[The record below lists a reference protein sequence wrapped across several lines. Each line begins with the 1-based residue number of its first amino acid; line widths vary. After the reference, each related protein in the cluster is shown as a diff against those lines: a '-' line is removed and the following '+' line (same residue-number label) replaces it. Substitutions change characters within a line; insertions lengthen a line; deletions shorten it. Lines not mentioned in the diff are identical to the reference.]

1 MARMSPNHQ
10 AVWRPT
16 RPAFTITLLNATSR
30 NCYHESLF
38 EVVSRI
44 EMDKDDFERL
54 DDCGLLGSGQAYYI
68 QSSDQLTETVGPVV
82 VDARTG
88 ALIPDAQ
95 PWSAIGTLLTNTH
108 DFTFYRYTIKRV
120 CDSGD

>member
-1 MARMSPNHQ
+1 MARLAPNHQ
-10 AVWRPT
+10 VVWRPT
-16 RPAFTITLLNATSR
+16 RPTFTITAVGSTSR

-54 DDCGLLGSGQAYYI
+54 DECGLLGFGQDYYL
-68 QSSDQLTETVGPVV
+68 QSSDQFTETVGPVV

-88 ALIPDAQ
+88 VLIPDAQ

-108 DFTFYRYTIKRV
+108 DFTFYRYIVKRI